1 MSRAFG
7 NRTADLTSSQYLN
20 FKKSKVNYNYLR
32 LLSEFNIEECDNIIF
47 SDFNGN
53 SSLKKINKMEGNG
66 NDAVKVYSKLIA
78 TDSYDLKQSINRGFY
93 LPTFINT
100 NGNIVVNRAPFS
112 FDPLCK
118 ELPNKYPW
126 QKSINSSG
134 DLQEILQYE
143 YLDFG
148 TQIILTNIDFVSF
161 YKQNTIEALSG
172 GKSGQWSN
180 PTKTLFANQIVVT
193 DASFGDFILDPTNLF
208 TPNNSNPN

>member
-47 SDFNGN
+47 SDYNGN
-53 SSLKKINKMEGNG
+53 SSLKKINKMEGDG

-93 LPTFINT
+93 LPTFINS

-118 ELPNKYPW
+118 KLPDKYPW
-126 QKSINSSG
+126 QNSINSSG

-148 TQIILTNIDFVSF
+148 TQTILTNIDFVSF
-161 YKQNTIEALSG
+161 YKQQTHPG
-172 GKSGQWSN
+172 GSHPLQNRAEGSIDSAPDFKFHSK
-180 PTKTLFANQIVVT
+180 KTRKLW
-193 DASFGDFILDPTNLF
+193 
-208 TPNNSNPN
+208 NNYLIGYVKEV